1 MTDDEARALRRRS
14 HAEAVAALQYARRH
28 RAQGRPDLVAL
39 AFEDLQRCRSEL
51 RLANILIASSDGL
64 LIPHQATGHGHIRM

>member
-14 HAEAVAALQYARRH
+14 HAEAVAALQYACRH

-39 AFEDLQRCRSEL
+39 ALEDLQRCRSEL
-51 RLANILIASSDGL
+51 RLANILIASGDGL
-64 LIPHQATGHGHIRM
+64 LIPNQATGDGQIRL